1 MQKNSIQTLSKLAIP
16 LKSKGR
22 FFKEKETHL
31 RSDFQ
36 RDRDRIIHST
46 AFRRLK
52 HKTQV
57 FVNTSGDHF
66 RTRITHSLEVAQ
78 IARTLSKFF
87 NLNEDLCETLSLA
100 HDLGH
105 TPFGHAGE
113 EALNDCMKKFGGFD
127 HNIQTLR
134 IILFLENRYYDFRGL
149 NLTFET
155 LDGLIKHNGP
165 IKNLRK
171 FKKILKLSYFKKK
184 IKFSLSP
191 SLEAQLAS
199 ISDDIAYNSHDLE
212 DGLKANLFNLR
223 DLENIPV
230 LNKILGKNIIKKKI
244 KLSQNPSLEA
254 QIASIS
260 DDIAYNSHD
269 LEDGLKSNLF
279 DLTDLENIPVLKD
292 IIFNHK
298 KKIKI
303 FSLDLVIRQIIR
315 EIINEMVKDII
326 KTTKK
331 NIIKHKIKKIKDI
344 YISHYPIVSFS
355 NEMGEFDKEI
365 KKFLK
370 KNMYYHKSVKE
381 NTDQGKKIIKNLF
394 VNIMKNPVKYLN
406 VSNYEKPNIERSVC
420 DFIAGMTDRYA
431 INLYKKIK

>member
-1 MQKNSIQTLSKLAIP
+1 MQKNSIQLLSKLAVP
-16 LKSKGR
+16 LVSKGR
-22 FFKEKETHL
+22 FFREKQTSL
-31 RSDFQ
+31 RTDFQ

-57 FVNTSGDHF
+57 FINTSGDHF

-113 EALNDCMKKFGGFD
+113 EALNNCMKKFGGFD

-134 IILFLENRYYDFRGL
+134 IILFLENRYYEFKGL

-155 LDGLIKHNGP
+155 LDGLLKHNGP
-165 IKNLRK
+165 IKNSMK
-171 FKKILKLSYFKKK
+171 Y
-184 IKFSLSP
+184 
-191 SLEAQLAS
+191 
-199 ISDDIAYNSHDLE
+199 
-212 DGLKANLFNLR
+212 
-223 DLENIPV
+223 
-230 LNKILGKNIIKKKI
+230 NKILGNNYFKNKI
-244 KLSQNPSLEA
+244 NFSSRPSLEA

-279 DLTDLENIPVLKD
+279 KLKDLESIPILKT
-292 IIFNHK
+292 IIFKHK
-298 KKIKI
+298 KKIKNY
-303 FSLDLVIRQIIR
+303 SLDLIIRQIIR
-315 EIINEMVKDII
+315 DIINEMVRDII
-326 KTTKK
+326 FTTQKNIKK
-331 NIIKHKIKKIKDI
+331 NKIKSLNDVYNSK
-344 YISHYPIVSFS
+344 YPIVSFS
-355 NEMGEFDKEI
+355 KTMKIFDKKI
-365 KKFLK
+365 KSFLK
-370 KNMYYHKSVKE
+370 KKMYYHKNVKIKT
-381 NTDQGKKIIKNLF
+381 NQGKEIIIKLF
-394 VNIMKNPVKYLN
+394 KSIRKNPNRFIN
-406 VSNYEKPNIERSVC
+406 VSKYDKSNILRSIC

>member
-1 MQKNSIQTLSKLAIP
+1 MQKNSILTLSKLAVP

-22 FFKEKETHL
+22 FFNEKKTHL

-57 FVNTSGDHF
+57 FVNTTGDHF

-78 IARTLSKFF
+78 IARTLSKIF

-113 EALNDCMKKFGGFD
+113 EALNDCMKRFGGFD

-134 IILFLENRYYDFRGL
+134 TILFLENRYYAFKGL
-149 NLTFET
+149 NLTIET

-165 IKNLRK
+165 IKNLKK
-171 FKKILKLSYFKKK
+171 FKKILGVNYFKNK
-184 IKFSLSP
+184 INFTESP
-191 SLEAQLAS
+191 SLEAQ
-199 ISDDIAYNSHDLE
+199 
-212 DGLKANLFNLR
+212 
-223 DLENIPV
+223 V
-230 LNKILGKNIIKKKI
+230 
-244 KLSQNPSLEA
+244 
-254 QIASIS
+254 ASIS

-279 DLTDLENIPVLKD
+279 YLSDLENIPILNEIVIK
-292 IIFNHK
+292 HK
-298 KKIKI
+298 KKLKGYSI
-303 FSLDLVIRQIIR
+303 DLVIRQIVR
-315 EIINEMVKDII
+315 EIINAMVEDLIITTQKNLKKNKIKNLKDIF
-326 KTTKK
+326 KSK
-331 NIIKHKIKKIKDI
+331 
-344 YISHYPIVSFS
+344 YPLVAFS
-355 NEMGEFDKEI
+355 NKMRKFDIRI
-365 KKFLK
+365 KSFLRT
-370 KNMYYHKSVKE
+370 NMYYHRKVKS
-381 NTDQGKKIIKNLF
+381 NTNDGKKIIRKLF
-394 VNIMKNPVKYLN
+394 FSIRKNPDKYIN
-406 VSNYEKPNIERSVC
+406 VSKYDKTNVARSIC

>member
-1 MQKNSIQTLSKLAIP
+1 MQKNSIQTLSKLAVP

-22 FFKEKETHL
+22 FFKEKKTHL

-113 EALNDCMKKFGGFD
+113 EALNNCMKDFGGFD
-127 HNIQTLR
+127 HNIQTIR
-134 IILFLENRYYDFRGL
+134 TILFLENRYYEFRGL
-149 NLTFET
+149 NLTIET

-165 IKNLRK
+165 INNLKRYK
-171 FKKILKLSYFKKK
+171 RILGTNYFKNK
-184 IKFSLSP
+184 IKFSS
-191 SLEAQLAS
+191 S
-199 ISDDIAYNSHDLE
+199 
-212 DGLKANLFNLR
+212 
-223 DLENIPV
+223 
-230 LNKILGKNIIKKKI
+230 
-244 KLSQNPSLEA
+244 PSLEA

-279 DLTDLENIPVLKD
+279 KLSDLENIPILNKIVLK
-292 IIFNHK
+292 HK
-298 KKIKI
+298 KKIKKHSI
-303 FSLDLVIRQIIR
+303 DLIIRQIVR
-315 EIINEMVKDII
+315 EIINEMVQDLI
-326 KTTKK
+326 KTTQK
-331 NIIKHKIKKIKDI
+331 NLKNNKIKNLGDVLKSKYPIVCFSKEMMKFDKKIK
-344 YISHYPIVSFS
+344 S
-355 NEMGEFDKEI
+355 
-365 KKFLK
+365 FLK
-370 KNMYYHKSVKE
+370 KKMYYHNKVKI
-381 NTDQGKKIIKNLF
+381 NTNNGKKIIKKLF
-394 VNIMKNPVKYLN
+394 LSIKKNPNKYIN
-406 VSNYEKPNIERSVC
+406 VSKYDKTNIARSIC

-431 INLYKKIK
+431 INLYNKIK

>member
-1 MQKNSIQTLSKLAIP
+1 MQKNSIQTLSKLAVP
-16 LKSKGR
+16 LRSKGR
-22 FFKEKETHL
+22 FFKEQKTYF

-57 FVNTSGDHF
+57 FVNTSGDHY

-78 IARTLSKFF
+78 IARTLSKVF

-113 EALNDCMKKFGGFD
+113 DELNYCMRTFGGFD

-134 IILFLENRYYDFRGL
+134 IILFLENRYYDFKGL
-149 NLTFET
+149 NLTLET

-165 IKNLRK
+165 IKNLNK
-171 FKKILKLSYFKKK
+171 Y
-184 IKFSLSP
+184 
-191 SLEAQLAS
+191 
-199 ISDDIAYNSHDLE
+199 
-212 DGLKANLFNLR
+212 
-223 DLENIPV
+223 
-230 LNKILGKNIIKKKI
+230 NKILGKDFFKNRIKF
-244 KLSQNPSLEA
+244 SSSPSMEA

-279 DLTDLENIPVLKD
+279 RLKDLEKIPILKK
-292 IIFNHK
+292 IILKHK
-298 KKIKI
+298 KKIRNFQI
-303 FSLDLVIRQIIR
+303 DLVIRQIIR

-326 KTTKK
+326 QTTKK
-331 NIIKHKIKKIKDI
+331 NIQTYKVKNLNDVYKLKYPLVSFSKKMKDFDKKIKI
-344 YISHYPIVSFS
+344 
-355 NEMGEFDKEI
+355 
-365 KKFLK
+365 FLK
-370 KNMYYHKSVKE
+370 RRMYYHKKVKL
-381 NTDQGKKIIKNLF
+381 NTNRGKKIIRKLF
-394 VNIMKNPVKYLN
+394 YTIKKNPNRYIN
-406 VSNYEKPNIERSVC
+406 VSKYDKSNIDRSIS

-431 INLYKKIK
+431 INLYNKIK

>member
-1 MQKNSIQTLSKLAIP
+1 MQKNSIQKLSKLAVP

-22 FFKEKETHL
+22 FYKEKKTYL
-31 RSDFQ
+31 RTDFQ

-87 NLNEDLCETLSLA
+87 NLNEDLCETLCLA

-113 EALNDCMKKFGGFD
+113 DALNNCMKKYGGFD
-127 HNIQTLR
+127 HNIQTIR
-134 IILFLENRYYDFRGL
+134 TILFLENRYYEFKGL

-155 LDGLIKHNGP
+155 LDGLLKHNGP
-165 IKNLRK
+165 IKD
-171 FKKILKLSYFKKK
+171 KKK
-184 IKFSLSP
+184 Y
-191 SLEAQLAS
+191 
-199 ISDDIAYNSHDLE
+199 D
-212 DGLKANLFNLR
+212 
-223 DLENIPV
+223 
-230 LNKILGKNIIKKKI
+230 KILGINYFKNKI
-244 KLSQNPSLEA
+244 KLSLNPSLEA

-279 DLTDLENIPVLKD
+279 KLKELEKIPILKNI
-292 IIFNHK
+292 IIKHK
-298 KKIKI
+298 KKIKY
-303 FSLDLVIRQIIR
+303 FSSDLIIRQIIR

-326 KTTKK
+326 ITTQK
-331 NIIKHKIKKIKDI
+331 N
-344 YISHYPIVSFS
+344 
-355 NEMGEFDKEI
+355 
-365 KKFLK
+365 LK
-370 KNMYYHKSVKE
+370 KNKL
-381 NTDQGKKIIKNLF
+381 KI
-394 VNIMKNPVKYLN
+394 
-406 VSNYEKPNIERSVC
+406 
-420 DFIAGMTDRYA
+420 
-431 INLYKKIK
+431 